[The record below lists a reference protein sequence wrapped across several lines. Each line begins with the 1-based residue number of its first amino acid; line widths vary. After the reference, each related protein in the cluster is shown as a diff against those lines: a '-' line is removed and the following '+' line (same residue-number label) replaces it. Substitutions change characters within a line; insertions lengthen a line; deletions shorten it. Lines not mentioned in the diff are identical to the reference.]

1 MPKSASLSAPPA
13 RCCSRPVRQC
23 GTAGRANGWRIEPHS
38 HPQFGQIVFVRG
50 GAGLMTVA
58 TDRRPFS
65 SPSVLI
71 VPVNTVHG
79 FEYGMDS
86 DGWVLT
92 VAEPCLRT
100 CWTGSKSSG

>member
-1 MPKSASLSAPPA
+1 
-13 RCCSRPVRQC
+13 
-23 GTAGRANGWRIEPHS
+23 
-38 HPQFGQIVFVRG
+38 
-50 GAGLMTVA
+50 MTVE

-71 VPVNTVHG
+71 VSVNTVHG

-92 VAEPCLRT
+92 VAEPYREQRKRLSPETSRSAPA
-100 CWTGSKSSG
+100 GS